1 MTNINMDHVADK
13 ASDMMAETAAAAQR
27 AGRTAY
33 DALREGAYAAA
44 DLAKAKGDVA
54 VQEVSTRV
62 ASRPL
67 TAIAIAGAAGFVLAR
82 LLTR

>member
-1 MTNINMDHVADK
+1 MASMSIDDVTGK
-13 ASDMMAETAAAAQR
+13 ASDIAADTAAAASR

-44 DLAKAKGDVA
+44 DLAKAKGDIA

-62 ASRPL
+62 AARPL
-67 TAIAIAGAAGFVLAR
+67 TAIALAGAAGFILAR
-82 LLTR
+82 LCSR